1 MLHHIL
7 IHFVSSNSPTT
18 WNPIAIQS
26 AWHWGLCAQE
36 ESVYLTKCWVSGA
49 LAIYNFP
56 LSRSLRVLQG
66 VYKGGAANGECN
78 SVLPAL

>member
-7 IHFVSSNSPTT
+7 IHFLSICIVEYQQLGIRSPFKVLD
-18 WNPIAIQS
+18 IES
-26 AWHWGLCAQE
+26 LAQE
-36 ESVYLTKCWVSGA
+36 ESVYLTKCCVSGA

-56 LSRSLRVLQG
+56 LSLAAC

-78 SVLPAL
+78 SVLPGL

>member
-7 IHFVSSNSPTT
+7 IHFLSIGVIKYRQLRFRTAFKVLDIES
-18 WNPIAIQS
+18 
-26 AWHWGLCAQE
+26 GVQE
-36 ESVYLTKCWVSGA
+36 ESVYLTKCYVRGA

-56 LSRSLRVLQG
+56 LSVPAC

-78 SVLPAL
+78 PVLPGL